1 MASVNTKSVSD
12 RRTLRFESLDA
23 ALRDVD
29 ALVAAE
35 RAGTLRHTGNWTLGQ
50 TLGHLAFW
58 ANAPFDGYPP
68 MRRPPWPIR
77 VLMPLF
83 KGRFLRNGLPAGFR
97 IPGAEGGTFGAE
109 PLSTDEGHRRVR
121 AAFDRLGRVAP
132 THANPAM
139 GPLSHEEWIAL
150 NLRHAELHLSFQ
162 HPK

>member
-1 MASVNTKSVSD
+1 MASVDTKKVTD
-12 RRTLRFESLDA
+12 RRALRFESLDE
-23 ALRDVD
+23 ALRDID
-29 ALVAAE
+29 SLVAAE
-35 RAGTLRHTGNWTLGQ
+35 GAGTLRRTGNWTLGQ

-68 MRRPPWPIR
+68 MRRPPWIIR
-77 VLMPLF
+77 ALIPLF
-83 KGRFLRNGLPAGFR
+83 RNRFLHKGLSPGFR
-97 IPGAEGGTFGAE
+97 IPSVEDGTFGIE

-132 THANPAM
+132 DRGNPAL
-139 GPLSHEEWIAL
+139 GPMSHEEWIAL